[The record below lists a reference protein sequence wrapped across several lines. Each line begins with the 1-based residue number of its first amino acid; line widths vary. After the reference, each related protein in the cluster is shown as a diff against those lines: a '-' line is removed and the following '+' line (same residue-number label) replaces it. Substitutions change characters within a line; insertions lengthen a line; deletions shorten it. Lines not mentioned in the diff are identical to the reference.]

1 MLKSYCPW
9 VAVCKCLLVE
19 KNWAVQ
25 TRHKQIERVFVFTR
39 TVANHEFGPTG
50 GKFSG
55 SNDEVLHL
63 GNMFGMAN
71 KYASFMTYMGWNW
84 WCDRNLG
91 YNMNAWWCW
100 PCQLF
105 PLMNLQWGWSSYH
118 TPAVNLTSLTEQ
130 KLCWVRSVT
139 NESPIRWV
147 KFREES
153 YAMVLV
159 WWLFIW
165 IYILAVEDV
174 VFVGPDWVFGLAWCS

>member
-1 MLKSYCPW
+1 MSSSLQMF
-9 VAVCKCLLVE
+9 VIVE

-25 TRHKQIERVFVFTR
+25 TRHKQIERVLVFTR
-39 TVANHEFGPTG
+39 TDVANHEFGPTS

-71 KYASFMTYMGWNW
+71 KYASFMMYMGWNW

-118 TPAVNLTSLTEQ
+118 TSAVNLTSLTEKKCAGLDPSPMSHQ
-130 KLCWVRSVT
+130 FGGWNSLKL
-139 NESPIRWV
+139 
-147 KFREES
+147 REES

-174 VFVGPDWVFGLAWCS
+174 VFVGPDWMFGLAWCS